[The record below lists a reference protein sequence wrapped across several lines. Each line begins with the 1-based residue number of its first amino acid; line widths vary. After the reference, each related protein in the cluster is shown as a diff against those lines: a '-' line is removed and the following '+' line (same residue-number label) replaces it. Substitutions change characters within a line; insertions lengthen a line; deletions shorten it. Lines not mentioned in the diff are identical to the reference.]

1 MLPVHPLKMKV
12 FHMSSQIPDKPI
24 TDIEYMYWAYRQ
36 CRRRKRRTHNAMVF
50 ERQLEHHLFEL
61 QKDILQKTYTLRPA
75 VAFIIDKPKR
85 REIFAAD
92 FRDRIVH
99 HMIVGKLEPTWERRF
114 IHDSY
119 ACRAGKGNLAAVRRL
134 QYFTRLRERTAQRGS
149 WYLQLDIASYFVS
162 LDRNIL
168 MRRLMPTLRDDTLHY
183 LTEQIVWQDVS
194 RHCRIKNARRE
205 DFLALPRHKTLF
217 HAPAHKGL
225 PIGNLT
231 SQFFGNVC
239 LDALDQF
246 VKHELKV
253 KHYVRYCDD
262 FVLLGDSYDELLQHE
277 RHIEAFLKTRL
288 QLTLNPKRTMRPITE
303 GVDFLGYI
311 IRPDYMLPRRRVLAH
326 LHDRLR
332 SVDKTLR
339 PQALM
344 KQPTSTVL
352 RYGYDW
358 PTLLTVYAWL
368 MSYYGHLKHASY
380 HRAWQ
385 RLKADYPWL
394 DAYFCFNDSFS
405 IRPAWRI
412 PPAILASSATMQ
424 IRAFVVQ
431 IPHMALLIQWG
442 MEYLL
447 VVGTDKGSA
456 TRVQKLAV
464 QSIARSLLSTGVSV
478 ALIRQSATRTTRIYD
493 RYVHSV
499 YIPGAAAAA
508 AGLVSLNV
516 SLPTARQLRL
526 L

>member
-1 MLPVHPLKMKV
+1 
-12 FHMSSQIPDKPI
+12 MSSHPPDKLI
-24 TDIEYMYWAYRQ
+24 TDTEYMYWAYRQ

-61 QKDILQKTYTLRPA
+61 QKDILQKTYTPRPA

-134 QYFTRLRERTAQRGS
+134 QHFTRLRERTVPQQGS

-168 MRRLMPTLRDDTLHY
+168 MRRLMPTLTDDTLRY
-183 LTEQIVWQDVS
+183 LTEQIVWQDVTK
-194 RHCRIKNARRE
+194 RCRIKNARRG

-217 HAPAHKGL
+217 RAPAHKGL

-231 SQFFGNVC
+231 SQFFGNVY

-262 FVLLGDSYDELLQHE
+262 FVLLGDSYDELRQHE
-277 RHIEAFLKTRL
+277 RNIEVFLKTRL
-288 QLTLNPKRTMRPITE
+288 QLALNPKRTMRPISE
-303 GVDFLGYI
+303 GIDFLGYI

-332 SVDKTLR
+332 SVNEIMQPKVI
-339 PQALM
+339 M
-344 KQPTSTVL
+344 KRPTSMVL

-358 PTLLTVYAWL
+358 PMLFTVYAWL
-368 MSYYGHLKHASY
+368 MSYYGHLKHSSY
-380 HRAWQ
+380 HNAWL

-394 DAYFCFNDSFS
+394 DAYFCFDDNHS
-405 IRPAWRI
+405 IRPAWRV
-412 PPAILASSATMQ
+412 PPARPTTSAAAQ
-424 IRAFVVQ
+424 IRAFIDH
-431 IPHMALLIQWG
+431 IPHAALLIQWG
-442 MEYLL
+442 TDYVL
-447 VVGTDKGSA
+447 VVKSDTGVASI
-456 TRVQKLAV
+456 RVNRLAV
-464 QSIARSLLSTGVSV
+464 KRIIRSMLSTGVTV
-478 ALIRQSATRTTRIYD
+478 ALIRQSTTRTTRIYD
-493 RYVHSV
+493 RYVYSM
-499 YIPGAAAAA
+499 YTPE
-508 AGLVSLNV
+508 
-516 SLPTARQLRL
+516 
-526 L
+526 